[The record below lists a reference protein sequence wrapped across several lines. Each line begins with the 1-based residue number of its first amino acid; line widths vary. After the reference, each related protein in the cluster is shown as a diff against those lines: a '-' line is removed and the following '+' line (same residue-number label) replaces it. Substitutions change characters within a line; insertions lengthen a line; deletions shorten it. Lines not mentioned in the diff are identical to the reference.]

1 MAQSVKVRV
10 PGTIANCGPG
20 FDAVGMAGTI
30 YNYLELTLTEQ
41 PGVYIEVKGEGS
53 GTIPDNEHNIAYQA
67 VQAVFRKVGAEPCGV
82 ILRMENSIPLARG
95 LGSSAAAIVAGLTA
109 ANALTGSNLS
119 SEELLEMATQIE
131 GHPDNVA
138 PALFGGATIS
148 VAELGKVRCLR
159 IDPAAIFTMVVAVP
173 EFGLSTKAARQVLPK
188 TVPHRDAVFN
198 VGRAA
203 MLVGALCTGNLAY
216 LRYVLD
222 DRLHQPYRQRLIPGM
237 QRVFAAAVAQG
248 ALGAV
253 ISGAGPCLVAFTQHA
268 PAAVGEAM
276 VHAFAE
282 NGVKAHYLLL
292 DLDRSGAQIIE
303 EDNT

>member
-20 FDAVGMAGTI
+20 FDTVGMAGTI

-41 PGVYIEVKGEGS
+41 PGVCIEVKGEGS
-53 GTIPDNEHNIAYQA
+53 GIIPDNEYNIAYQA
-67 VQAVFRKVGAEPCGV
+67 VQAVFREVGAKQCGV
-82 ILRMENSIPLARG
+82 LIRMENSIPLARG

-119 SEELLEMATQIE
+119 MEELLEMATRIE

-138 PALFGGATIS
+138 PALYGGVTVSI
-148 VAELGKVRCLR
+148 VACGKVQCLR
-159 IDPAAIFTMVVAVP
+159 IDPAAGFTMVVAVP

-203 MLVGALCTGNLAY
+203 MLVGALCTNNLSY
-216 LRYVLD
+216 FRYVID

-237 QRVFAAAVAQG
+237 QQVFDAAVAQG
-248 ALGAV
+248 ALGAA
-253 ISGAGPCLVAFTQHA
+253 ISGAGPCLVAFTQHS
-268 PAAVGEAM
+268 PAAIGEAM

-292 DLDRSGAQIIE
+292 DLDKSGAKII